1 MFAKSL
7 LAVACSMAALSVYA
21 VDTANVEKS
30 IELTDGTTLYVFKNG
45 KMGMENKKGR
55 AATMK
60 SGRVMEAKDGQKYI
74 MVGNEVA
81 RLDYLLT
88 KANKQQ

>member
-1 MFAKSL
+1 M
-7 LAVACSMAALSVYA
+7 
-21 VDTANVEKS
+21 
-30 IELTDGTTLYVFKNG
+30 FKNG
-45 KMGMENKKGR
+45 KMGLENKKGR